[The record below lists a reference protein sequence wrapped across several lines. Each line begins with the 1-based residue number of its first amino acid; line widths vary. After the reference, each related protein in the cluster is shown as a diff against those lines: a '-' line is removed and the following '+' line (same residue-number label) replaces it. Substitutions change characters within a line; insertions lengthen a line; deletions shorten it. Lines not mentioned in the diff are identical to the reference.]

1 MTMEANKP
9 ALGKP
14 TLLHPFS
21 PQLLGSASQA
31 IFLHTEAA
39 AKGDEQLT
47 FRPDELKTWTE
58 CPGET
63 QRAAGGR
70 GQGLS
75 GEA

>member
-1 MTMEANKP
+1 MNFCLTEGGIGEEKKKETNVI
-9 ALGKP
+9 
-14 TLLHPFS
+14 TN
-21 PQLLGSASQA
+21 
-31 IFLHTEAA
+31 TEAA

-47 FRPDELKTWTE
+47 FRPDELKTLTE
-58 CPGET
+58 CPRET